1 MLFKVTPAPGVL
13 PGGGGNFTGHQF
25 AKASPERFL
34 KPGFTAVG
42 AQKAWCKMLNVSLS
56 ASAPKEHS
64 PPLDFAFLAL
74 MHNVRSS
81 RHPWRVLFDRMPN
94 EPLTFW
100 LGKFVKGV
108 RISIR
113 ASGLG
118 GLACGAGF
126 PVIFMRTTR
135 MLISVSLSGNAAIG
149 SKSRPWIT
157 RAFCKASDPRDPFT
171 RVVLSLLADL
181 NRTRNNRADLI
192 REQFDR
198 LWDWCSKTSGGSGNL
213 PTEVL
218 LEPSYLQYSMEVLE
232 WAPTTEDWS
241 RELRVLGAEQ
251 PWRNCWIDV
260 PVEHSYNTAYA
271 PYNPEA
277 PVFVP
282 VSMTRQAVV
291 SVKNFWSTLI
301 SQLLGSP

>member
-1 MLFKVTPAPGVL
+1 
-13 PGGGGNFTGHQF
+13 
-25 AKASPERFL
+25 
-34 KPGFTAVG
+34 
-42 AQKAWCKMLNVSLS
+42 
-56 ASAPKEHS
+56 
-64 PPLDFAFLAL
+64 
-74 MHNVRSS
+74 
-81 RHPWRVLFDRMPN
+81 
-94 EPLTFW
+94 
-100 LGKFVKGV
+100 
-108 RISIR
+108 
-113 ASGLG
+113 
-118 GLACGAGF
+118 
-126 PVIFMRTTR
+126 
-135 MLISVSLSGNAAIG
+135 
-149 SKSRPWIT
+149 
-157 RAFCKASDPRDPFT
+157 DPFT

-291 SVKNFWSTLI
+291 SVIAVDQSLADADLVAPWVSESSGISEMARNALTEVVDEGSAGAEIAPAAPAETAEALDENSFSFVPAETATSGLGGAAAESSATSTDAVT
-301 SQLLGSP
+301 PAHDVEDPHPT